1 MFSLPLWLDEI
12 AIISFGFIGGVYFAF
27 SFFVMQSL
35 KKTSDSAAIRTMNA
49 INVVI
54 LKSPFMLLFFFMVA
68 TVMRDS
74 TLMVNNSLPAAD
86 QVQKLDKKD
95 RVMYIYAGKPSSRY
109 EDKYGS
115 TAKIQ
120 LNDKFAVVEE
130 VGAFVLAERASKR
143 QELQNVLTTALK
155 VDGDTKMGLV
165 SDIKQELRKVN
176 ALKLNYTTRIGEYT
190 QNID

>member
-1 MFSLPLWLDEI
+1 MSKFKKKKGGELPAISTASLPDI
-12 AIISFGFIGGVYFAF
+12 V
-27 SFFVMQSL
+27 
-35 KKTSDSAAIRTMNA
+35 
-49 INVVI
+49 
-54 LKSPFMLLFFFMVA
+54 FMLLFFFMVA

-115 TAKIQ
+115 AARIQ
-120 LNDKFAVVEE
+120 LNDKFSVVKD

-143 QELQNVLTTALK
+143 QDLQNVLTTALK

-190 QNID
+190 QNIN